1 MAVIIRLTAGHGHCD
16 IYPMTKP
23 VRCSPDWSKPK
34 TVIPNEFVP
43 HAAAP
48 APLKGAAAP
57 GRRTR
62 APPVLGRSQYG
73 VALSWLIAGRK

>member
-48 APLKGAAAP
+48 APLNGAAAP
-57 GRRTR
+57 GAGPARR
-62 APPVLGRSQYG
+62 AYS
-73 VALSWLIAGRK
+73 AGHSTE

>member
-23 VRCSPDWSKPK
+23 VRCPLIGKPK
-34 TVIPNEFVP
+34 TRIPNEFVP

-48 APLKGAAAP
+48 APLNRAPAA
-57 GRRTR
+57 GCRTR